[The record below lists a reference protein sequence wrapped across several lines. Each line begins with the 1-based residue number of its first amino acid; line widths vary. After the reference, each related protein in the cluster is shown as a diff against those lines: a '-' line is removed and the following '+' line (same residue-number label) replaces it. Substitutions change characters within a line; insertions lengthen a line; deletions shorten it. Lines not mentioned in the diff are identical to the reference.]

1 MSTSSMTSPA
11 KNSNTAIKHASAVK
25 PFTAQSRIYC
35 TPKSLEVAMKKT
47 GIEPRNISSSTQ
59 ATPIANRTPGRV
71 TPQGSRY
78 QSQPVSSRLGVR
90 NYTVSTTSNRAMVS
104 PVQPRRQTGY
114 LSSQSSARK
123 ERPERSAS
131 MIPDRSHPI
140 GPDRTLTSVPVER
153 QHSGK
158 DREAK

>member
-1 MSTSSMTSPA
+1 M
-11 KNSNTAIKHASAVK
+11 
-25 PFTAQSRIYC
+25 
-35 TPKSLEVAMKKT
+35 
-47 GIEPRNISSSTQ
+47 
-59 ATPIANRTPGRV
+59 
-71 TPQGSRY
+71 
-78 QSQPVSSRLGVR
+78 
-90 NYTVSTTSNRAMVS
+90 STTSNRAMVS